1 MRLELRFLLKYPS
14 LPVDN
19 KRIWISFLKNCLS
32 KSGDGK
38 FYKKYFEG
46 TLAKDYTF
54 SMILPNPIFRDNSIA
69 IDKKSLKMMFS
80 ADDRKKTGLIFF
92 QAFIQAKGK
101 EFPLPDG
108 NAIKLEKIIQI
119 PEKLITSDR
128 VVFRTTVGGGFVI
141 RSHNKETNK
150 DRFYSFKDEGFSS
163 QMKEVLKYQA
173 VNAGFK
179 EEDGEKVE
187 FELIRCRKVLVK
199 QYGILVDCTCGV
211 FELHGNPE
219 LLQYF
224 YQAGLGSKH
233 SMGYGMLDIL
243 SET

>member
-1 MRLELRFLLKYPS
+1 MRLELYFTLKNPE
-14 LPVDN
+14 LPIDN
-19 KRIWISFLKNCLS
+19 KRIWISFLKTCLS
-32 KSGDGK
+32 KSGGGR
-38 FYKKYFEG
+38 FYNQYFEG
-46 TLAKDYTF
+46 TPNKDYTF
-54 SMILPNPIFRDNSIA
+54 SVILPRPIFRDDIIKLDEN
-69 IDKKSLKMMFS
+69 SLKIRFS
-80 ADDRKKTGLIFF
+80 SDDRKRTGLIFF

-101 EFPLPDG
+101 EFALPND
-108 NAIKLEKIIQI
+108 NTMILKKIVQI
-119 PEKLITSDR
+119 PERLITSDR

-150 DRFYSFKDEGFSS
+150 DRFYSFEDEGFSA

-179 EEDGEKVE
+179 EEDGEKIK
-187 FELIRCRKVLVK
+187 FEPIRCRKVLVK
-199 QYGILVDCTCGV
+199 QYGILVDTTCGV

-233 SMGYGMLDIL
+233 SMGYGMLDVL
-243 SET
+243 SEG

>member
-1 MRLELRFLLKYPS
+1 MRLELSFSLKYPR

-46 TLAKDYTF
+46 PLAKDYTF
-54 SMILPNPIFRDNSIA
+54 SIILPNPIFRDNSIA
-69 IDKKSLKMMFS
+69 LDKKSLKMLFS

-108 NAIKLEKIIQI
+108 NAIKLDKIIQI
-119 PEKLITSDR
+119 PEKLITSDK

-150 DRFYSFKDEGFSS
+150 DRFYSFEDEGFSS

-187 FELIRCRKVLVK
+187 FEPIRCRKVLVK

>member
-1 MRLELRFLLKYPS
+1 MRLELILSLKYPR

-19 KRIWISFLKNCLS
+19 KRIWISFLKNCLA
-32 KSGDGK
+32 KSGDGR
-38 FYKKYFEG
+38 FYKRYFEG
-46 TLAKDYTF
+46 TPAKDYTF
-54 SMILPNPIFRDNSIA
+54 SINLLNPVFRDNIVVFA
-69 IDKKSLKMMFS
+69 QNSLKMMFS

-92 QAFIQAKGK
+92 QAFIQEKGK

-108 NAIKLEKIIQI
+108 NVMKLEKIIQI

-128 VVFRTTVGGGFVI
+128 VVFRTAVGGGFVI

-150 DRFYSFKDEGFSS
+150 DRFYSFEDEGFSA

-173 VNAGFK
+173 VSAGFR
-179 EEDGEKVE
+179 EADGENIE
-187 FELIRCRKVLVK
+187 FTPIRCRKVLVK
-199 QYGILVDCTCGV
+199 QYRVLVDCTCGI

-224 YQAGLGSKH
+224 YQAGIGSKH
-233 SMGYGMLDIL
+233 SMGYGMLDVL
-243 SET
+243 SER

>member
-1 MRLELRFLLKYPS
+1 MRLELSFSLKYPR

-19 KRIWISFLKNCLS
+19 KRIWISFLKSCLA
-32 KSGDGK
+32 KSGDGR
-38 FYKKYFEG
+38 FYKQYFEG
-46 TLAKDYTF
+46 TPTKDYTF
-54 SMILPNPIFRDNSIA
+54 SVILPNPKFQENIITF
-69 IDKKSLKMMFS
+69 DKNSLKIMFS

-108 NAIKLEKIIQI
+108 NAMKLEKIIQI

-128 VVFRTTVGGGFVI
+128 VVFRTVVGGGFVI
-141 RSHNKETNK
+141 RNHNKETNK
-150 DRFYSFKDEGFSS
+150 DRFYSFEDEGFSA

-179 EEDGEKVE
+179 EKDGENIE
-187 FELIRCRKVLVK
+187 FKPIRCRKILVK
-199 QYGILVDCTCGV
+199 QYRILVDCTCGI

-224 YQAGLGSKH
+224 YQAGFGSKH
-233 SMGYGMLDIL
+233 SMGYGMLDVL
-243 SET
+243 SEA

>member
-1 MRLELRFLLKYPS
+1 MRLELSFSLKYPK

-32 KSGDGK
+32 QSGDGR
-38 FYKKYFEG
+38 FYHQYFEG
-46 TLAKDYTF
+46 TPNKDYTF
-54 SMILPNPIFRDNSIA
+54 SIVLPTPEFQENIITLEKNN
-69 IDKKSLKMMFS
+69 LKMIFS

-92 QAFIQAKGK
+92 QAFLQEKGK
-101 EFPLPDG
+101 KFPLPDG
-108 NAIKLEKIIQI
+108 NAMKLEKIIQI

-128 VVFRTTVGGGFVI
+128 VLFRTTVGGGFVI

-150 DRFYSFKDEGFSS
+150 DRFYSFRDEGFSE

-179 EEDGEKVE
+179 EEDGEKIE
-187 FELIRCRKVLVK
+187 FEPIRCRKVLVK

-211 FELHGNPE
+211 FELHGNSE

-224 YQAGLGSKH
+224 YQAGFGSKH
-233 SMGYGMLDIL
+233 SMGYGMLDVL
-243 SET
+243 SEA

>member
-1 MRLELRFLLKYPS
+1 MRLELRFSLKYPS

-54 SMILPNPIFRDNSIA
+54 SIILPNPIFRDNSIA
-69 IDKKSLKMMFS
+69 LEKKSLKMMFS

-119 PEKLITSDR
+119 PEKLITSDK
-128 VVFRTTVGGGFVI
+128 VVFRTTVGA
-141 RSHNKETNK
+141 
-150 DRFYSFKDEGFSS
+150 D
-163 QMKEVLKYQA
+163 L
-173 VNAGFK
+173 
-179 EEDGEKVE
+179 
-187 FELIRCRKVLVK
+187 
-199 QYGILVDCTCGV
+199 
-211 FELHGNPE
+211 
-219 LLQYF
+219 
-224 YQAGLGSKH
+224 
-233 SMGYGMLDIL
+233 
-243 SET
+243 

>member
-1 MRLELRFLLKYPS
+1 MRLELSFSLKYPR

-19 KRIWISFLKNCLS
+19 KRIWISFLKSCLA
-32 KSGDGK
+32 KSGDGR
-38 FYKKYFEG
+38 FYKQYFEG
-46 TLAKDYTF
+46 TPT
-54 SMILPNPIFRDNSIA
+54 
-69 IDKKSLKMMFS
+69 
-80 ADDRKKTGLIFF
+80 
-92 QAFIQAKGK
+92 K

-108 NAIKLEKIIQI
+108 NAMKLGKIIQI

-128 VVFRTTVGGGFVI
+128 VLFRTVTGGGIVI

-150 DRFYSFKDEGFSS
+150 DRFYSFEDEGFSA

-173 VNAGFK
+173 VNAGFR
-179 EEDGEKVE
+179 EEDGEKIE
-187 FELIRCRKVLVK
+187 FKPIRCRKVLVK
-199 QYGILVDCTCGV
+199 QYRVLVDCTCGV

-233 SMGYGMLDIL
+233 SMGYGMLDVL
-243 SET
+243 PER

>member
-187 FELIRCRKVLVK
+187 FEPIRCRKVLVK

>member
-1 MRLELRFLLKYPS
+1 MRLELRFSLKYPS

-54 SMILPNPIFRDNSIA
+54 SIILPNPIFRDNSIA
-69 IDKKSLKMMFS
+69 LDKKSLKMMFS

-187 FELIRCRKVLVK
+187 FEPIRCRKVLVK

>member
-1 MRLELRFLLKYPS
+1 MRLELNFSLKFPQ

-19 KRIWISFLKNCLS
+19 KRIWVSFLKNCLS
-32 KSGDGK
+32 KSGDGR
-38 FYKKYFEG
+38 FYNQFFEG
-46 TLAKDYTF
+46 TPNKDYTF
-54 SMILPNPIFRDNSIA
+54 STVFPNPKFQGNTILLEKNS
-69 IDKKSLKMMFS
+69 LQMMFS

-92 QAFIQAKGK
+92 QAFLQAKGK

-108 NAIKLEKIIQI
+108 NAMKLEKIIQV

-128 VVFRTTVGGGFVI
+128 VLFRTTVGGGFVI

-150 DRFYSFKDEGFSS
+150 DRFYSFEDEGFSA

-179 EEDGEKVE
+179 EKDGENIE
-187 FELIRCRKVLVK
+187 FKPIRCRKILVK
-199 QYGILVDCTCGV
+199 QYRILVDCTCGI

-224 YQAGLGSKH
+224 YQAGFGSKH
-233 SMGYGMLDIL
+233 SMGYGMLDVL
-243 SET
+243 SEA